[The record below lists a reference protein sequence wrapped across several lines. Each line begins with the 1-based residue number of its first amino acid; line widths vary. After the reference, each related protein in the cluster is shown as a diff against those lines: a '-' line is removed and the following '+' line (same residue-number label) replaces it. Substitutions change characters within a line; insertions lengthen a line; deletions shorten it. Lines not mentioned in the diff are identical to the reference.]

1 MSTWTLLIEESG
13 YDAQQTP
20 KEHVGT
26 SATVLVSAHTLCI
39 NYRTKGFSWFVS
51 PSEVIRYCVLCLC
64 TDRGKKRRNIQQ
76 RAVKLHDHSSLSL
89 RLLSNKSNRTCPS
102 SCLVPVRLWEEDNN
116 RMWKFYKSSSK
127 AFTVNWFRWNPV
139 VLRFHNC
146 LQTDLQP
153 FLTCPERG
161 VLAEKLGEG
170 VRPASQKP
178 SPYLLPESAIFP
190 TLFMIWTLHQNPV
203 SDLCYNWIPS
213 SD

>member
-1 MSTWTLLIEESG
+1 MKPSKRLRNMLERLWQCTIFGFRSYTMHKLRNERFLL
-13 YDAQQTP
+13 
-20 KEHVGT
+20 V
-26 SATVLVSAHTLCI
+26 C
-39 NYRTKGFSWFVS
+39 FSVRS
-51 PSEVIRYCVLCLC
+51 KQVLCFVHGQ
-64 TDRGKKRRNIQQ
+64 GKKRRNIQQ

-161 VLAEKLGEG
+161 VLAEKLGGG
-170 VRPASQKP
+170 VRPATQNLLYLWPKSGIIATIIITVLLDKKREWT
-178 SPYLLPESAIFP
+178 SPRNYIGKIAPDVFE
-190 TLFMIWTLHQNPV
+190 
-203 SDLCYNWIPS
+203 
-213 SD
+213 